1 MGHSVH
7 IEPLFSWP
15 QCVCARAR
23 ERRNHLLVAVA
34 QRRDGAR
41 RRAADLAASV
51 LVVLFGLLTGG
62 ARRQMPGVLAS
73 VPMVLLGLLSG
84 GVTSALGS
92 DAANRPLIAHID
104 EQVLRTGDAFE
115 YRIAWVV
122 DRPYDE
128 LVLPDSLQFAP
139 DFVVRSMQADTSA
152 DTLVFTYTLQLFGID
167 VEQVPALKIGVRTGT
182 DTTFIPVEPLPV
194 RYEARV
200 EHTEEELRPLKPIFP
215 FFRNW
220 WPLVLASLLVLLGL
234 LAALWWWI
242 RRRQAAALMPSPKPP
257 PQPEPYVCPLET
269 LNSEFERIRAGIPHP
284 ERDVIQW
291 YTALSEAV
299 RRYLDQVHCAGSME
313 STTSQTLRTLSS
325 AVYEPPVV
333 KELGHVLHQA
343 DLVKFARQKPVNK
356 ECLAFFADCQALGN
370 TFARADRQLLESRRM
385 AYETELAAQ
394 SEAGHQPHPPES
406 PPTRTA

>member
-1 MGHSVH
+1 
-7 IEPLFSWP
+7 
-15 QCVCARAR
+15 
-23 ERRNHLLVAVA
+23 
-34 QRRDGAR
+34 
-41 RRAADLAASV
+41 
-51 LVVLFGLLTGG
+51 
-62 ARRQMPGVLAS
+62 
-73 VPMVLLGLLSG
+73 MVLLGLLAG
-84 GVTSALGS
+84 GATTVLGS
-92 DAANRPLIAHID
+92 DAANRPIIAQSD
-104 EQVLRTGDAFE
+104 EQVLRTGDAFQ

-122 DRPYDE
+122 DQPYDE

-152 DTLVFTYTLQLFGID
+152 DTLLFTYTLQLFGID
-167 VEQVPALKIGVRTGT
+167 VEQVPALKIGVRTGA

-220 WPLVLASLLVLLGL
+220 WPLVLASLLILLGL

-269 LNSEFERIRAGIPHP
+269 LNGDFERIRARIPHP
-284 ERDVIQW
+284 ERDVIEW

-313 STTSQTLRTLSS
+313 STTSQTLRTLRST
-325 AVYEPPVV
+325 VYEPTVV

-343 DLVKFARQKPVNK
+343 DLVKFARQKPVRK
-356 ECLAFFADCQALGN
+356 ECLAFFADCQALAI
-370 TFARADRQLLESRRM
+370 TFTRADRQLLESRRM
-385 AYETELAAQ
+385 AYEAEVATQ
-394 SEAGHQPHPPES
+394 FEAGHRPHPPES
-406 PPTRTA
+406 PPTHTA